1 METEKPKVKNS
12 DWTPEQ
18 RADLRRL
25 IINGAI
31 IIGAVAIAAIV
42 MGLVTLAINAV

>member
-1 METEKPKVKNS
+1 METEKPQVENS

-25 IINGAI
+25 FINGAI